1 MTSAGDA
8 GPPSFADSVDV
19 QRPNMARMYDYYLG
33 GSHNFAVDRQ
43 AAERVIAAN
52 PNTVAA
58 ARENRA
64 FLVRVVRYC
73 LERGIR
79 QFLDLGSGIPT
90 VGNVHE
96 IAHHDVGS
104 AVRVAYV
111 ENEPIAVAHAGALL
125 ADVDTATI
133 TRADLRD
140 VDAVLAA
147 PTVAG
152 LLDFTQPIAL
162 LALAVLH
169 CVSDADDPPGILARY
184 RAVLAPGSYLAL
196 SHVTLDHLAAAKL
209 GGGAE
214 MAKVYHNANPPSW
227 ARTHDEIAS
236 WLDGLSLIE
245 PGVVIPRAWR
255 PDPTNPGPDTPSMW
269 WAAVAHLP

>member
-1 MTSAGDA
+1 VTSAGDA

-19 QRPNMARMYDYYLG
+19 QRPNVARMYDYYLG

-52 PNTVAA
+52 PNTMAA

-73 LERGIR
+73 LDQGIR

-90 VGNVHE
+90 AGNVHE
-96 IAHHDVGS
+96 IAGGD
-104 AVRVAYV
+104 VRVAYV
-111 ENEPIAVAHAGALL
+111 ENEPIAVAHASALL
-125 ADVDTATI
+125 ADVHNATI

-140 VDAVLAA
+140 IDTVLAA

-152 LLDFTQPIAL
+152 LLDFTQPVAL

-169 CVSDADDPPGILARY
+169 CISDADDPPGILARY

-196 SHVTLDHLAAAKL
+196 SHVTLDHLAAANL

-227 ARTHDEIAS
+227 ARSRDEIAS
-236 WLDGLSLIE
+236 WMDGLPLIE
-245 PGVVIPRAWR
+245 PGVVIPRFWR
-255 PDPTNPGPDTPSMW
+255 PDLTSRGPDTPSMW